1 MNTTLTPQEIST
13 QLRDFSPKK
22 RFPPR
27 ELYREIR
34 QRFFDKYGYWPGA
47 LCGFDED
54 EIDEQMI
61 LSRPSRQ
68 VPSLD
73 EFLDIAN

>member
-1 MNTTLTPQEIST
+1 MNTTLMPQEVSR

-27 ELYREIR
+27 ELYSEIR
-34 QRFFDKYGYWPGA
+34 QRFFEKYGYWPGA
-47 LCGFDED
+47 LCGFDENEFD
-54 EIDEQMI
+54 EEKI
-61 LSRPSRQ
+61 LKSPSRQ
-68 VPSLD
+68 SPSLD

>member
-1 MNTTLTPQEIST
+1 MNCTVMPNEVSKL
-13 QLRDFSPKK
+13 LRDFSPKK

-27 ELYREIR
+27 ELYSEIR

-54 EIDEQMI
+54 EIDEEMI
-61 LSRPSRQ
+61 LSKPSTK
-68 VPSLD
+68 VVALD
-73 EFLDIAN
+73 DFLR

>member
-1 MNTTLTPQEIST
+1 MSCTVMPHEVSS

-27 ELYREIR
+27 ELYSEIR

-54 EIDEQMI
+54 EINEEMI

-68 VPSLD
+68 APSLD

>member
-1 MNTTLTPQEIST
+1 MSCTVMPHEVSN

-27 ELYREIR
+27 ELYSEIR
-34 QRFFDKYGYWPGA
+34 QRFFEKYGYWPGA

-54 EIDEQMI
+54 EFNEEKI

-68 VPSLD
+68 SPSLN